1 MQVIFINVLILFMLL
16 FLGFIMGTKKI
27 VAHSSINDITNIL
40 IDVSI
45 PCTIVVSL
53 IRPFSQR
60 LIGDTI
66 KVCLCILI
74 FHLVMTGISYGLSK
88 ILKVDKLKQGS
99 WIFALVFSN
108 NAFIGYPLMY
118 ALYGNDGLFLMAMGN
133 IVQNILIFSIGV
145 KMTNLNYGKDEH
157 VRLRNIIITK
167 QNIAVVIGLIIFFTQ
182 IAIPK
187 PIVTLIT
194 YVSNLTVPLSMIVVG
209 LSLSRYDVRN
219 MFTDGEVYR
228 LTAIRMVIIPIVMLL
243 AYKGLGINAN
253 KDLPLAILYFTA
265 VLPAPAFTTIMAE
278 RYNTSIEFSSKCV
291 FITTIIS
298 IITVPVL
305 AGML

>member
-27 VAHSSINDITNIL
+27 VAHSPINDITNIL

-228 LTAIRMVIIPIVMLL
+228 LTAIRMVIIPIIMLL

>member
-1 MQVIFINVLILFMLL
+1 MLL

-66 KVCLCILI
+66 KVCLCVLI

-88 ILKVDKLKQGS
+88 ILNVDKLKQGS

-157 VRLRNIIITK
+157 VRLRDIIITK

-228 LTAIRMVIIPIVMLL
+228 LTAIRMVIIPVIMLL

-265 VLPAPAFTTIMAE
+265 ALPSPAFTTIMAE

>member
-228 LTAIRMVIIPIVMLL
+228 LTAIRMVIIPIIMLL

-253 KDLPLAILYFTA
+253 KDLSLAILYFTA

>member
-99 WIFALVFSN
+99 WIFALV
-108 NAFIGYPLMY
+108 
-118 ALYGNDGLFLMAMGN
+118 
-133 IVQNILIFSIGV
+133 
-145 KMTNLNYGKDEH
+145 
-157 VRLRNIIITK
+157 
-167 QNIAVVIGLIIFFTQ
+167 
-182 IAIPK
+182 
-187 PIVTLIT
+187 
-194 YVSNLTVPLSMIVVG
+194 
-209 LSLSRYDVRN
+209 
-219 MFTDGEVYR
+219 
-228 LTAIRMVIIPIVMLL
+228 
-243 AYKGLGINAN
+243 
-253 KDLPLAILYFTA
+253 
-265 VLPAPAFTTIMAE
+265 
-278 RYNTSIEFSSKCV
+278 
-291 FITTIIS
+291 
-298 IITVPVL
+298 
-305 AGML
+305 

>member
-53 IRPFSQR
+53 IRPFSKR

-228 LTAIRMVIIPIVMLL
+228 LTAIRMVIIPIIMLL
-243 AYKGLGINAN
+243 VYKGLGINAN

>member
-1 MQVIFINVLILFMLL
+1 MLL
-16 FLGFIMGTKKI
+16 FLGFMMGTKNI
-27 VAHSSINDITNIL
+27 VDHSSINDITNIL

-45 PCTIVVSL
+45 PCTIIVSL

-66 KVCLCILI
+66 KICLCVLI
-74 FHLVMTGISYGLSK
+74 FHLLMTAISYVLSK
-88 ILKVDKLKQGS
+88 FLKVDKMKQGS

-108 NAFIGYPLMY
+108 NAFIGYPLMF

-133 IVQNILIFSIGV
+133 VIQNILIFSIGIR
-145 KMTNLNYGKDEH
+145 MTNLNYGKEEH
-157 VRLRNIIITK
+157 VRIRDIVFTK
-167 QNIAVVIGLIIFFTQ
+167 QNIAVVIGLILFFTQ
-182 IAIPK
+182 IPVPK

-194 YVSNLTVPLSMIVVG
+194 YVSNLTVPLSMMVVG
-209 LSLSRYDVRN
+209 LSLSRYDVKN
-219 MFTDGEVYR
+219 MFTDKEVYR
-228 LTAIRMVIIPIVMLL
+228 LTALRMVIVPVVMLL
-243 AYKGLGINAN
+243 AYKGLGIDAS

-265 VLPAPAFTTIMAE
+265 ALPSPAFTTIMAE

-298 IITVPVL
+298 IVTVPVL

>member
-228 LTAIRMVIIPIVMLL
+228 LTAIRMVIIPIIMLL

>member
-228 LTAIRMVIIPIVMLL
+228 LTAIRMVIIPIIMLL

-291 FITTIIS
+291 FRTPILS

>member
-1 MQVIFINVLILFMLL
+1 MLL

-228 LTAIRMVIIPIVMLL
+228 LTAIRMVIIPIIMLL

>member
-60 LIGDTI
+60 LKGDTI

-228 LTAIRMVIIPIVMLL
+228 LTAIRMVIIPIIMLL

>member
-228 LTAIRMVIIPIVMLL
+228 LTAIRMVIIPIIMLL

-253 KDLPLAILYFTA
+253 RDLPLAILYFTA

>member
-16 FLGFIMGTKKI
+16 FLGFIMGTKNI

-228 LTAIRMVIIPIVMLL
+228 LTAIRMVIIPIIMLL

>member
-40 IDVSI
+40 IDVCI

-228 LTAIRMVIIPIVMLL
+228 LTAIRMVIIPIIMLL

>member
-108 NAFIGYPLMY
+108 NAFFGYPLMY

-228 LTAIRMVIIPIVMLL
+228 LTAIRMVIIPIIMLL

>member
-1 MQVIFINVLILFMLL
+1 
-16 FLGFIMGTKKI
+16 
-27 VAHSSINDITNIL
+27 
-40 IDVSI
+40 
-45 PCTIVVSL
+45 
-53 IRPFSQR
+53 
-60 LIGDTI
+60 
-66 KVCLCILI
+66 
-74 FHLVMTGISYGLSK
+74 MTGISYGLSK

-228 LTAIRMVIIPIVMLL
+228 LTAIRKVIIPIVKLL

-253 KDLPLAILYFTA
+253 NDLPLAILYFTA

>member
-53 IRPFSQR
+53 IRTFSQR

-228 LTAIRMVIIPIVMLL
+228 LTAIRMVIIPIIMLL

>member
-167 QNIAVVIGLIIFFTQ
+167 
-182 IAIPK
+182 
-187 PIVTLIT
+187 
-194 YVSNLTVPLSMIVVG
+194 
-209 LSLSRYDVRN
+209 
-219 MFTDGEVYR
+219 
-228 LTAIRMVIIPIVMLL
+228 
-243 AYKGLGINAN
+243 
-253 KDLPLAILYFTA
+253 
-265 VLPAPAFTTIMAE
+265 
-278 RYNTSIEFSSKCV
+278 
-291 FITTIIS
+291 
-298 IITVPVL
+298 
-305 AGML
+305 

>member
-16 FLGFIMGTKKI
+16 FLGFMMGIKNI

-45 PCTIVVSL
+45 PCTIIVSL

-66 KVCLCILI
+66 EVCLCVLI
-74 FHLVMTGISYGLSK
+74 FHLLMTAISYGLSK
-88 ILKVDKLKQGS
+88 FLNVDKMKQGS

-133 IVQNILIFSIGV
+133 VIQNILIFSIGIR
-145 KMTNLNYGKDEH
+145 MTNLNYGKEER
-157 VRLRNIIITK
+157 VRIRDIIFTK
-167 QNIAVVIGLIIFFTQ
+167 QNIAVVIGLVLFFTQ
-182 IAIPK
+182 IPVPK

-194 YVSNLTVPLSMIVVG
+194 YVSNLTVPLSMMVVG

-219 MFTDGEVYR
+219 MFTDREVYR
-228 LTAIRMVIIPIVMLL
+228 LTALRMIVVPVIMLV
-243 AYKGLGINAN
+243 AYKALGIEASKN
-253 KDLPLAILYFTA
+253 LPLAILYFTA
-265 VLPAPAFTTIMAE
+265 ALPSPAFTTIMAE

-298 IITVPVL
+298 IVTVPVL

>member
-219 MFTDGEVYR
+219 MLTDGEVYR
-228 LTAIRMVIIPIVMLL
+228 LTAIRMVIIPIIMLL

>member
-187 PIVTLIT
+187 PLVTLIT

-228 LTAIRMVIIPIVMLL
+228 LTAIRMVIIPIIMLL

>member
-228 LTAIRMVIIPIVMLL
+228 LTAIRMVIIPIIMLL

-305 AGML
+305 AGIL

>member
-1 MQVIFINVLILFMLL
+1 MQVIFINVLILFMR
-16 FLGFIMGTKKI
+16 FIMGTKKI

-228 LTAIRMVIIPIVMLL
+228 LTAIRMVIIPIIMLL

>member
-74 FHLVMTGISYGLSK
+74 FHLVMTGISYGMSK

-228 LTAIRMVIIPIVMLL
+228 LTAIRMVIIPIIMLL

>member
-194 YVSNLTVPLSMIVVG
+194 YVSNSTVPLSMIVVG

-228 LTAIRMVIIPIVMLL
+228 LTAIRMVIIPIIMLL